1 MSADGGRDPEEL
13 LAQARAGDDAA
24 LGALLERFRAY
35 LTVLARVQIGRR
47 LQGKADCADVVQ
59 EAFLDA
65 ARQFPNFRG
74 TTEAEFVAWLREILA
89 GCLAHLIRRYL
100 GTQARDVRLER
111 ELEND
116 LDQSS
121 RALVTAL
128 AAPQSTPSEKASRRE
143 QDGLL

>member
-1 MSADGGRDPEEL
+1 MSVEALRGPDEL
-13 LAQARAGDDAA
+13 LPLARGGDAAA
-24 LGALLERFRAY
+24 LGELLERVRAY
-35 LTVLARVQIGRR
+35 LTVLAPVQIGRR
-47 LQGKADCADVVQ
+47 LQGKGDCADVVQ

-65 ARQFPNFRG
+65 ARQFPNSRG

-89 GCLAHLIRRYL
+89 GCRAHLIRRYL

-121 RALVTAL
+121 RAL
-128 AAPQSTPSEKASRRE
+128 
-143 QDGLL
+143 